1 MYSSNLAKKSVDLI
15 CFFCASQLRELLGQ
29 KDLPLSLDH
38 VLDDIRSKMSELVVS
53 LVNSGDA
60 GVGIVV
66 ALHGK
71 EEAVERSAEIV
82 GVENW
87 SDEIVWIARSG
98 EFGASRDCSFF

>member
-1 MYSSNLAKKSVDLI
+1 MRAVQVDQFD
-15 CFFCASQLRELLGQ
+15 CEQLES
-29 KDLPLSLDH
+29 LSLD
-38 VLDDIRSKMSELVVS
+38 DIFDNMRAKMFELEVC

-71 EEAVERSAEIV
+71 EEAVERSAEI
-82 GVENW
+82 GTVENW